1 MSSDLRDLQ
10 KYLIREYPGSV
21 LIPSRA
27 GGKIPRFSHKDG
39 QYTASRF
46 LSDGYSQCR
55 DGCLIILS
63 EDLIVID
70 VDDGDIFRKL
80 EGEIPEL
87 CETVCCET
95 AKGRHYY
102 FSATARSRGANM
114 KDGARQMRAPGGEY
128 SFPIDIKT
136 MSSSGTGGLISIP
149 PSPNKRW
156 LRELGVARVLPMPDA
171 FVDFYVAHNTSPRPE
186 GGGSQPALEDVSSE
200 DLAPVVE
207 RRVFRSRHSEMNS
220 ETEEALDLLELLAP
234 RRAAERN
241 DWMSVGW
248 CLHNIDASEEMLG
261 AWDRFSRTC
270 PAKYVPG
277 ECARLWGTMRRDG
290 LRMGSLHMWAR
301 QDSPAEYRRY
311 MIERVFEDV
320 RDCNGSHFSIASIAH
335 KLYGKRYVCASTNGK
350 LWYHFDGTLWEE
362 DPEGIRLRLEMKRDL
377 RAHFTRALGRVR
389 MQEAETQSSASSAS
403 VASRDLCER
412 LLRITYR
419 IEDTGFVESVLKAM
433 RDLFYDRTFLARLD
447 ANPNLIAFTNGV
459 FELKDKRFRAATYDD
474 WQSLS
479 VGYAWR
485 EDSNSGV
492 RDEIV
497 RYMEQ
502 LHPCAEQREY
512 MIKTLARQLYGDT
525 GGELFHVHAGFK
537 GSAGNGKT
545 KFFEVLELV
554 LGDYVHKFPVEMLV
568 SKNRGDAHRPVPE
581 YKLWRARRVL
591 YCTEPNADERLNSG
605 VLKELTGGE
614 VIHYRMLY
622 SNDLHKFRPV
632 YKMHI
637 MCNDVPQLDGA
648 DEGVRRRIRKVD
660 YVSRFV
666 DASEVDESANRYR
679 RDMGF
684 IDRFK
689 ETEDYRL
696 EFLKYLLE
704 HYDHGYKYEMPG
716 VVRENSVAYLE
727 ENDGV
732 LKFVRE
738 NVVED
743 RHGWFTLKDA
753 KDLYRGSEYFD
764 PRVRL
769 KTALEKTLRT
779 SCVEQKKIQGIKHKY
794 VFLGYAIKAQEVE
807 SEESAI

>member
-1 MSSDLRDLQ
+1 MDLRELQ
-10 KYLIREYPGSV
+10 KYLTETFRGSV

-27 GGKIPRFSHKDG
+27 GGKIPRYAHKEG
-39 QYTASRF
+39 QYSAQRF
-46 LSDGYSQCR
+46 LSEGYSQCR

-63 EDLIVID
+63 DDLIVID
-70 VDDGDIFRKL
+70 VDDL
-80 EGEIPEL
+80 EVMVRLEEEIGEL
-87 CETVCCET
+87 KETVCCET

-102 FSATARSRGANM
+102 FRATARSREAHL
-114 KDGARQMRAPGGEY
+114 KDGARQMRAAGSDWAY
-128 SFPIDIKT
+128 PIDIKT

-149 PSPNKRW
+149 PSPNKMW
-156 LRELGVARVLPMPDA
+156 LRELGVASVLPLPDA
-171 FVDFYVAHNTSPRPE
+171 FVDFYVAHTRPAVAAADDARV
-186 GGGSQPALEDVSSE
+186 PAGELIRRGDWHRRRGRGE
-200 DLAPVVE
+200 DLD
-207 RRVFRSRHSEMNS
+207 
-220 ETEEALDLLELLAP
+220 EALELLDMLSP

-248 CLHNIDASEEMLG
+248 CLHNIDAGEEMLG
-261 AWDRFSRTC
+261 AWDGFSRRC
-270 PAKYVPG
+270 PSKYVAG
-277 ECARLWGTMRRDG
+277 ECARLWGTMRKDG
-290 LRMGSLHMWAR
+290 LKMGTLHMWAR

-311 MIERVFEDV
+311 MSERVFEDV

-362 DPEGIRLRLEMKRDL
+362 DPEGIRLRLEMKVDL
-377 RAHFTRALGRVR
+377 RGHFTRALGRVR
-389 MQEAETQSSASSAS
+389 MQDAEAQSSASSAS

-447 ANPNLIAFTNGV
+447 GNPNLIAFTNGV
-459 FELKDKRFRAATYDD
+459 WELREKRFRAATYDD

-485 EDSNSGV
+485 DGANSAV
-492 RDEIV
+492 REEIV
-497 RYMEQ
+497 RYVEQ

-545 KFFEVLELV
+545 KFFEVLELA
-554 LGDYVHKFPVEMLV
+554 LGDYAHKFPVEVLV
-568 SKNRGDAHRPVPE
+568 SKNRGDAHRPTPE
-581 YKLWRARRVL
+581 FKLWRARRIL

-605 VLKELTGGE
+605 VMKELTGGE

-622 SNDLHKFRPV
+622 SNDLHRFRPV

-637 MCNDVPQLDGA
+637 MSNDEPQLDGA
-648 DEGVRRRIRKVD
+648 VEGVRRRIRKVD

-666 DASEVDESANRYR
+666 DAEDVDESANRYQ

-704 HYDHGYKYEMPG
+704 HYDHGYKYEMPA

-727 ENDGV
+727 ENDGI

-753 KDLYRGSEYFD
+753 KDLYRGSEHFSNAKI
-764 PRVRL
+764 VIL
-769 KTALEKTLRT
+769 KRELEKALRT
-779 SCVEQKKIQGIKHKY
+779 TCADQKMIGGTKY
-794 VFLGYAIKAQEVE
+794 KNLFMGFSLKENGEAAGRDGTDQR
-807 SEESAI
+807 